1 MTFFCWTTVLGEGE
15 ALNAPGCDAIHITE
29 IETSI
34 ECDTFILLLIPLIS
48 ALVLIL
54 SINGKHI
61 RYSFTTYVRVRN
73 SSVEPTSQ
81 TNGLKSDG
89 LSDSAKFEII
99 ISNGTPNDDRTG
111 TGTLSK
117 FGCQKVFWQGIVE
130 ELLWFIR
137 GSTNAKVLQE
147 KDIHIWDDNTSR
159 DYLDRQVES
168 YYHCMYNT
176 TYQAILVHDV
186 MLSIFSIGLVNRE
199 EGDLGPVYGFQ
210 WRHFGARFGARFAFY
225 FVFDLALG
233 DFVHVIG
240 DAHVYRTHV
249 RPMEEQLQKL
259 PKPSLVLM
267 INTQKNDIDS
277 FVAADFKLIDYDPH
291 QKIGMKMAFYVADGE
306 LSCQMYQRSTDMG
319 LRVPFNIASYAL
331 LTFMIAH
338 VCGMRFPKTSF
349 AHIS

>member
-1 MTFFCWTTVLGEGE
+1 MLLDVMPSTLQKLRL
-15 ALNAPGCDAIHITE
+15 ALNVT
-29 IETSI
+29 
-34 ECDTFILLLIPLIS
+34 
-48 ALVLIL
+48 L
-54 SINGKHI
+54 S
-61 RYSFTTYVRVRN
+61 SFF
-73 SSVEPTSQ
+73 EPTSQ

-89 LSDSAKFEII
+89 LSDSAKFEVKKFTFLPKMIFEKHAEFMYLRLVQDI

-168 YYHCMYNT
+168 YYHC
-176 TYQAILVHDV
+176 I
-186 MLSIFSIGLVNRE
+186 E

-210 WRHFGARFGARFAFY
+210 WRHFGASSTLPMGSYHVKCISALLTWVW
-225 FVFDLALG
+225 VFPFNIASYALFKCMIAHVCDLALG

-259 PKPSLVLM
+259 PKPSL
-267 INTQKNDIDS
+267 
-277 FVAADFKLIDYDPH
+277 
-291 QKIGMKMAFYVADGE
+291 FYVADGE
-306 LSCQMYQRSTDMG
+306 FIMSNVS
-319 LRVPFNIASYAL
+319 AL
-331 LTFMIAH
+331 Y
-338 VCGMRFPKTSF
+338 
-349 AHIS
+349 